1 MARFD
6 VFHNSGAHAP
16 TTPYLLDVQ
25 SDLLQGLDTRVVV
38 PLRLR
43 TSLPG
48 MQLPA
53 DLMPMFVVEGRE
65 CVMETPK
72 LAAVPARLLRT
83 PVANLSGMQL
93 EIASALDFLL
103 HGF

>member
-6 VFHNSGAHAP
+6 VFHNSGVHVA

-25 SDLLQGLDTRVVV
+25 SDLLQGLDTRVVA

-43 TSLPG
+43 ESLPG
-48 MQLPA
+48 VQLPGN
-53 DLMPMFVVEGRE
+53 LMPMFVVEGRE
-65 CVMETPK
+65 CVMETSK
-72 LAAVPARLLRT
+72 LAAIPGRLLRA
-83 PVANLSGMQL
+83 PVVNLSERQL
-93 EIASALDFLL
+93 DIGSALDFLF